1 MYGGFA
7 LLDHS
12 LLIRLISKMLFCCAL
27 SQMEVRVVFQFKTF
41 VQNVC
46 LAWNGPDEH
55 FFRQMKAI

>member
-1 MYGGFA
+1 MPFA
-7 LLDHS
+7 IVHLSDLLQKCHS
-12 LLIRLISKMLFCCAL
+12 VVHLVKRK
-27 SQMEVRVVFQFKTF
+27 VGVVFQFKKF